1 MGSRKVHL
9 MAKMHFFEK
18 KMLKNFVSS
27 KKSSTFAAGFQKL
40 ECSGSPEILIFWES
54 VAQHGALYKGI
65 ARSRASVNASAVSLA
80 QLVEQ
85 LTLNQWVEGS
95 SPSGDTTKSH
105 PLRVAFLVVLYPEV
119 RSPEGAE
126 RPSAFGRSGLRLERS
141 KKQKIYLEDCI
152 FCCIFARFLQ

>member
-1 MGSRKVHL
+1 
-9 MAKMHFFEK
+9 
-18 KMLKNFVSS
+18 MLKNFVSS

-40 ECSGSPEILIFWES
+40 ECSGSPEILIFGES

-105 PLRVAFLVVLYPEV
+105 PFTGGFFGGASQRDVVPRG
-119 RSPEGAE
+119 RSVLPLSEGAA
-126 RPSAFGRSGLRLERS
+126 SA
-141 KKQKIYLEDCI
+141 
-152 FCCIFARFLQ
+152 